1 MPRSFRDRISVDLQ
15 GLKAA
20 LLERAQQ
27 VGTSP
32 SDLVR
37 AAVEQALGHSATQM
51 VSRRKQ
57 AFDPGDP
64 QKARLSL
71 RMRREDVAAIFSA
84 ARAAGVSPSAYLV
97 GLANGVPVLT
107 GGATRS
113 EVLATLTAFT
123 AELSSLS
130 RNLHH
135 LCLLLRTGEYRAAQ
149 EYNVMLDTLAAD
161 VGGYLTLAARALAD
175 LRPPRASAQAP
186 TSLSS

>member
-1 MPRSFRDRISVDLQ
+1 MARSSRDRISVDLQ

-20 LLERAQQ
+20 LLERAQEA
-27 VGTSP
+27 GASP

-37 AAVEQALGHSATQM
+37 AAVEQALGQSVTQLA
-51 VSRRKQ
+51 SRQKH
-57 AFDPGDP
+57 ALSPGEP

-71 RMRREDVAAIFSA
+71 RLRREDVAAIFSA
-84 ARAAGVSPSAYLV
+84 ARTARLSPSAYLV
-97 GLANGVPVLT
+97 GLTHGVPVLT
-107 GGATRS
+107 GGATRT

-135 LCLLLRTGEYRAAQ
+135 LCSLLRSGEYRAAQ
-149 EYNVMLDTLAAD
+149 EYHVMLDTLAAD
-161 VGGYLTLAARALAD
+161 VGGHLTLAARALAD
-175 LRPPRASAQAP
+175 LRPPRVSARAP